1 MYANRR
7 AVNDIATRL
16 VSGCSSKMLKC
27 LLAACAYEILVPK
40 KTLWPAEKK
49 RREFNFQCQI
59 FYINRRKKKKRGESQ
74 RRYLIR
80 HDTRNGMDECV
91 ARGDYSSIAES
102 EIFVMFIFSLK
113 AFFFLLLA
121 EAEEKYR
128 KSEFFFL
135 LLLHF
140 TTLLCSGMGRS
151 VACSCFFS
159 FLSALPHP
167 SAQVRISFS
176 GFAFPK
182 FNTKRR
188 RSAFSL
194 LLGIAIATS
203 DESRWWWKFLR
214 RIMA

>member
-1 MYANRR
+1 MKF
-7 AVNDIATRL
+7 
-16 VSGCSSKMLKC
+16 SF
-27 LLAACAYEILVPK
+27 P
-40 KTLWPAEKK
+40 K
-49 RREFNFQCQI
+49 RRCGPLKKNDENSIFNVKFFI
-59 FYINRRKKKKRGESQ
+59 LIEGRKKKRGESQ